1 MAGFLVKRALGALF
15 VAACVTLPVT
25 QPCQAVWAAPQHKAP
40 NSAAVQAPSNG
51 AGRTLAAKPKSDAKT
66 KNQSNAQPIT
76 LKDMQKAEICV
87 PSLGNDAD
95 DTVVLKDGEYKSE
108 DMPFVKIRAYA
119 TGTLDGKPAG
129 VAEMTWN
136 TGGSGNW
143 STIILFRRRAGGKG
157 PAGPGNLDGF
167 GKSDVVSDTGK
178 VYGDYTYSPGTN
190 LPKGGTVV
198 TRLDIKNNRVYLYGQ
213 APMENR
219 KISTPLVI
227 KTSAFKR
234 CQPLESNM

>member
-1 MAGFLVKRALGALF
+1 MAGFLVKRMLGALF
-15 VAACVTLPVT
+15 LAACVTLPVT

-40 NSAAVQAPSNG
+40 DSAAIQAPSNG
-51 AGRTLAAKPKSDAKT
+51 TGSILAAKPKPDAKN
-66 KNQSNAQPIT
+66 KNKSNAQPIT

-119 TGTLDGKPAG
+119 SGTLDGKPAG

-143 STIILFRRRAGGKG
+143 STIILFRRRAGGSDKT
-157 PAGPGNLDGF
+157 LDGF
-167 GKSDVVSDTGK
+167 GKSDVASDTGK
-178 VYGDYTYSPGTN
+178 VYGDYTYSPGTS

-198 TRLDIKNNRVYLYGQ
+198 TRIAIKNNRVYLYGE

-219 KISTPLVI
+219 KISTPLII
-227 KTSAFKR
+227 KSSAFKR
-234 CQPLESNM
+234 CQPLETNM

>member
-15 VAACVTLPVT
+15 IAACVTSSVT
-25 QPCQAVWAAPQHKAP
+25 QSCQAVWAAPQPKAP
-40 NSAAVQAPSNG
+40 DSAAVQSPTNG
-51 AGRTLAAKPKSDAKT
+51 AGRTVAAKPKSDAKT
-66 KNQSNAQPIT
+66 KNQSSAQPIT

-95 DTVVLKDGEYKSE
+95 DAVVLKDGEYKSE

-119 TGTLDGKPAG
+119 TGTLDCKPAG

-143 STIILFRRRAGGKG
+143 STIILFRRRASGGDK
-157 PAGPGNLDGF
+157 NMDGF
-167 GKSDVVSDTGK
+167 GKSDVASDTGK

-198 TRLDIKNNRVYLYGQ
+198 TRIAIKNNRVYLYGE

-219 KISTPLVI
+219 KISTPLII
-227 KTSAFKR
+227 KSSAFKR
-234 CQPLESNM
+234 CQPLETNM